1 MCLCLLQKKELRS
14 FFFALADCITGKNV
28 LAIGSKKIYWQMGF
42 PIFALEG
49 RGTLANDQI
58 SSTSPMQFRFLYEHY

>member
-1 MCLCLLQKKELRS
+1 MSVSFTKKELRS